1 MAAGVPDAR
10 RWRLA
15 AVFAAGVV
23 DSSWPMAENEGA
35 PPLRRS
41 GR

>member
-1 MAAGVPDAR
+1 MAAGVPEER

-23 DSSWPMAENEGA
+23 DTSRPTAEDEEA
-35 PPLRRS
+35 AIPRS
-41 GR
+41 GGP